1 MGSGCGCVS
10 QHQVGEPR
18 QFLQEST
25 RKDFV
30 RKLEKHELKD
40 KKLLLEYFLLEHE
53 GQFVDTDAFRELVR
67 RRGVPERFRWKAW
80 RALTGWSALYKP
92 GEYER
97 IMKKTPEHKTA
108 DAIDKDL
115 DRTFPGVEEF
125 DEAMKQDLA
134 QVLRGF
140 ASLFPKVGYCQGMN
154 FVAGF
159 LLLAASGS
167 PEGRDGSGAAAKDAF
182 FLLVQ
187 MMVKY
192 RANLLFCEGLPLL
205 KLHTFQFRVLLQK
218 LFPDVHL
225 HFVENQ
231 ITAEL
236 YLTKWILTMFT
247 QTLPYPSAARI
258 WDLIVCD
265 GLQALVLVAL
275 ATVKLLKPRLLR
287 EETEGILELLSLK
300 GLEDVLSGGEIVKHA
315 LALQPHLPS
324 QCQLNGAFRCSNLY
338 AEWERSYPDD
348 AADFTKA
355 ELEICGAREES
366 PLEQTEV
373 VEVDN
378 SSEMEG
384 TDGGSL
390 QLEAV
395 AAAPEAESSGAE
407 EIRPGQAETGE
418 PQDGSPLEAQEH
430 GMSPGPV
437 ASPHPSPHV
446 VAAEA
451 KVEVNPSMPARKPAA
466 LRVYAAPALRPAGG
480 KPQVGTAG
488 CPPMPKRTAS
498 QGVIGV
504 SGLQSGGP
512 LLSNGNGDGFIWEYS
527 KECGSDPAAEV
538 RRDEAGHHR
547 WENGATGRGGNMK
560 AAGSPPAPAPDTRR
574 RGHSNADA
582 ETRQASSEPPDAH
595 SPIST
600 SRRNLEA
607 DCLVAD
613 ERGEGPDDETLE
625 GQFVA
630 QSPQSQHGQ
639 TWQVGD
645 LGDMV
650 RASNSARPLSRARSR
665 GDSSE
670 RNASAE
676 RSQTLDVGVQARRAA
691 RSLSLPTTGA
701 ERSLSPHNGQG
712 PWAPSLR
719 LQRPSVDGTSGGGS
733 SRSMGRGGSKS
744 DTASPLMS
752 PKLVRSEGHRPALDA
767 DVEVDGDVSPEAGSD
782 EEPAGELGGYQSPGR
797 KRQAAARAAWDT
809 PAPCP
814 AWASPHSS
822 SAVALGLRPATAS
835 AAEVSLDER
844 DGAALD
850 LSVAPSELATSRQ
863 GEEASDAASCAA
875 TETVSVH
882 A

>member
-480 KPQVGTAG
+480 KPQVRTAG

-630 QSPQSQHGQ
+630 QSSH
-639 TWQVGD
+639 
-645 LGDMV
+645 
-650 RASNSARPLSRARSR
+650 
-665 GDSSE
+665 
-670 RNASAE
+670 
-676 RSQTLDVGVQARRAA
+676 
-691 RSLSLPTTGA
+691 
-701 ERSLSPHNGQG
+701 
-712 PWAPSLR
+712 
-719 LQRPSVDGTSGGGS
+719 
-733 SRSMGRGGSKS
+733 
-744 DTASPLMS
+744 
-752 PKLVRSEGHRPALDA
+752 
-767 DVEVDGDVSPEAGSD
+767 
-782 EEPAGELGGYQSPGR
+782 
-797 KRQAAARAAWDT
+797 
-809 PAPCP
+809 
-814 AWASPHSS
+814 
-822 SAVALGLRPATAS
+822 
-835 AAEVSLDER
+835 SLD
-844 DGAALD
+844 
-850 LSVAPSELATSRQ
+850 PP
-863 GEEASDAASCAA
+863 
-875 TETVSVH
+875 
-882 A
+882 